1 MEFKVIR
8 DYILIIFIVALSIFT
23 VEYSEKEKELI
34 EAKSIAVEFYDK
46 YEDSLVAIE
55 ALNQYADELED
66 NSLLLKELHRIT
78 K

>member
-1 MEFKVIR
+1 MIK
-8 DYILIIFIVALSIFT
+8 DYILIIFITTLSIFT
-23 VEYSEKEKELI
+23 VEYSKKEKELF
-34 EAKSIAVEFYDK
+34 EAKSLAVEFYDK

>member
-1 MEFKVIR
+1 MIK
-8 DYILIIFIVALSIFT
+8 DYILIILITTLSIFT
-23 VEYSEKEKELI
+23 VEYSKKAKELF

>member
-1 MEFKVIR
+1 MIR

-23 VEYSEKEKELI
+23 VENSEKEKELI